1 MAADR
6 RDLIPQRVRTA
17 LREAVGGQ
25 GIYTLGLIGNL
36 FEAEGFQAAPDTSP
50 DPLPESRREYCERFH
65 TAIEWTSTDHAQRYL
80 NVVERVIEE
89 YETEL
94 RESPLPSPGYER
106 RVARLRSALAQSGI
120 SVDSENRLR
129 LPNSLVGMR
138 MAGVPTESDIRM
150 HAARLARLDQEPEE
164 TIGAAKELVEATAKH
179 VLMTLG
185 RDFDPKA
192 DVAAVSKAALKAL
205 NLHRDAIAPTVRG
218 AEVITKM
225 LTGLQ
230 QIAVGLAELRNAGY
244 GTGHGRGTRI
254 SGIKS
259 RHADFVARSAV
270 AYTEMVLDT
279 LHDEDAPWRES

>member
-6 RDLIPQRVRTA
+6 TDLIPQRVRTA

-50 DPLPESRREYCERFH
+50 GPLPESRREYCERFH

-89 YETEL
+89 YEATI
-94 RESPLPSPGYER
+94 REAAFPAPDYER

-120 SVDSENRLR
+120 QPDSGRLR
-129 LPNSLVGMR
+129 LPTTVFAMR

-150 HAARLARLDQEPEE
+150 HAVRLARLDQEPEE

-179 VLMTLG
+179 VLITL
-185 RDFDPKA
+185 RLDVDPKA
-192 DVAAVSKAALKAL
+192 DVSAVSKEALKAL
-205 NLHRDAIAPTVRG
+205 KLHRDAIAPTARG
-218 AEVITKM
+218 ADVITKM
-225 LTGLQ
+225 LAGLQ
-230 QIAVGLAELRNAGY
+230 QIAVGLAELRNVGY

-254 SGIKS
+254 PGIKA
-259 RHADFVARSAV
+259 RHAHFVARSAV
-270 AYTEMVLDT
+270 AYTEMMLDT